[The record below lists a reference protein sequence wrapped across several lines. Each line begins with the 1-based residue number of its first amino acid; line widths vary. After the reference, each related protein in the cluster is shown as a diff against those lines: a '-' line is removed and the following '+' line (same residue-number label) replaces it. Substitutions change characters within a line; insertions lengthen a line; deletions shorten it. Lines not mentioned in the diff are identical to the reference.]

1 MRRTSFASEPCPIAR
16 SLESVGDWWTLL
28 ILRDA
33 IFFGTS
39 RFEEFRR
46 SLDIPTNVLSSRLA
60 RLTEEGILDRRDAPQ
75 GRSPHAYVVTEKGRE
90 LWPVIVS
97 LAQWGRRW
105 AGPADE
111 LWDISWTHATCGA
124 PLPAGRV
131 CAGCGEVVAF
141 DDLSMTAK
149 PPVNGLPAKG

>member
-1 MRRTSFASEPCPIAR
+1 MRRTSFATKPCPIAR

-60 RLTEEGILDRRDAPQ
+60 RLSEEGILERQDAPQ
-75 GRSPHAYVVTEKGRE
+75 GRSPHAYVVTDKGRE

-105 AGPADE
+105 AGPADD
-111 LWDISWTHATCGA
+111 LWDITWTHEACGA
-124 PLPAGRV
+124 VLPAGRV
-131 CAGCGEVVAF
+131 CAGCGESLELS
-141 DDLSMTAK
+141 DLVMTATE
-149 PPVNGLPAKG
+149 PVNGLPVEG